1 MAKDGDEGWIRTTDT
16 TLLRLLYRGGLHR
29 ALVLRPPLS
38 YLHHLPSGDGG
49 NLGGVTGVR
58 TPDLFH
64 AMEALSQLSY
74 DPVIVNWLEGREAIP
89 RPGAVIC
96 RLSPDPLWRDRARA
110 LAFWSSL
117 RAFLSARRRRL
128 RDAILQGLKRLDQ

>member
-38 YLHHLPSGDGG
+38 YLHHLLSEDGG
-49 NLGGVTGVR
+49 NCGGVTGIR

-64 AMEALSQLSY
+64 AMEPLSQLSY
-74 DPVIVNWLEGREAIP
+74 NPVIVKLQEGREAIP

-117 RAFLSARRRRL
+117 RAFLQDVKL
-128 RDAILQGLKRLDQ
+128 LDHDGLKHGSRQ

>member
-1 MAKDGDEGWIRTTDT
+1 MAEDGDEGRIRTSDT

-38 YLHHLPSGDGG
+38 YLHHRPRIAAET
-49 NLGGVTGVR
+49 GGVKRVR
-58 TPDLFH
+58 TADLFH
-64 AMEALSQLSY
+64 AMESLSQLSY
-74 DPVIVNWLEGREAIP
+74 NPVIVNALEGREAIP

-110 LAFWSSL
+110 LAFWPSL
-117 RAFLSARRRRL
+117 RAFLSAGRI
-128 RDAILQGLKRLDQ
+128 AFASPPCKE